1 MIDNHYRTLNSANM
15 GKIIGIDLGTT
26 NSCVAVMEGNEPVVI
41 ANDEGRRTTP
51 SVVAFLKNGERKV
64 GDPAKR
70 QAITNPHNT
79 IMSVKRFMGRRFD
92 EVTEEISHWS
102 YKVAK
107 GDNNTVRI
115 DIDGRLYT
123 PQELSAMI
131 LQKMKKTAEDYLGQE
146 VNEAVITVPAYFND
160 AQRQATKEA
169 GEIAGLNVRRIV
181 NEPTAAALAYGLDKG
196 KHDQK
201 IAVFDLGGGT
211 FDISV
216 LELGDGVFEVKSTN
230 GDTHLGGDDFDKV
243 IMDWLA
249 NEFKTDE
256 GVDLRKDPMALQRLK
271 EASEKAK
278 VELSSSTETEINLPY
293 ITAVDGVPKHL
304 VKKLT
309 RSKFEQL
316 ADKLF
321 ERCLKPCEQALKDA
335 GMNISQ
341 IDEVILV
348 GGSTRIPKVQEIVE
362 KFFGKKP
369 NRSVNPDEVVAVGAA
384 IQGAVLTG
392 EVKDVLLLDVT
403 PLSLGIE
410 TMGGVMTPLIT
421 SNTTIPT
428 KKSEVF
434 STASDNQPGV
444 EIHVMQGERPMA
456 NQNKSLGRFQLAD
469 IPPAPRGVPQ
479 IEVIFDIDAN
489 GILHVTAKDKG
500 TGKEQKIRIEA
511 GSGLSKDEIEK
522 MKNEAKANEATD
534 KVAREKVDKVNQADS
549 LIFQTEKQLKE
560 YGEKIPADK
569 KGPIETALNKLK
581 EAHKSQDVDAID
593 AASTEMNNAWTAA
606 SEEMYKATQG
616 DQAGGAQQPGGGGQ
630 QGGGNNNGGGG
641 ENVTDAEYE
650 EVK

>member
-1 MIDNHYRTLNSANM
+1 MA
-15 GKIIGIDLGTT
+15 KIIGIDLGTT
-26 NSCVAVMEGNEPVVI
+26 NSCVSVMEGNEPVVI

-51 SVVAFLKNGERKV
+51 SIVAFLKNGERKV

-70 QAITNPHNT
+70 QAITNPQNT
-79 IMSVKRFMGRRFD
+79 ITSVKRFMGRRYD

-102 YKVAK
+102 YQVAK
-107 GDNNTVRI
+107 GDNNTVRVQI
-115 DIDGRLYT
+115 EDRMYT
-123 PQELSAMI
+123 PQEISAMI
-131 LQKMKKTAEDYLGQE
+131 LQKMKKTAEDYLGHE

-181 NEPTAAALAYGLDKG
+181 NEPTAAALAYGLDK
-196 KHDQK
+196 KNADQK

-211 FDISV
+211 FDISI

-230 GDTHLGGDDFDKV
+230 GDTHFGGDDFDKV

-249 NEFKTDE
+249 DEFKAQE
-256 GVDLRKDPMALQRLK
+256 GIDLRKDPMALQRLK
-271 EASEKAK
+271 EAAEKAK
-278 VELSSSTETEINLPY
+278 VELSSSSETEINLPY

-304 VKKLT
+304 VLKLS
-309 RSKFEQL
+309 RAKFEQL
-316 ADKLF
+316 ADNLF
-321 ERCLKPCEQALKDA
+321 ARCLKPCEAALKDA
-335 GMNISQ
+335 GYSTSQ

-369 NRSVNPDEVVAVGAA
+369 NRSVNPDEVVALGAA

-410 TMGGVMTPLIT
+410 TMGGVMTTMIA

-428 KKSEVF
+428 KKTEVF

-444 EIHVMQGERPMA
+444 QIHVLQGERPMA
-456 NQNKSLGRFQLAD
+456 NQNKSLGMFNLD
-469 IPPAPRGVPQ
+469 GIPPAPRGVPQ
-479 IEVIFDIDAN
+479 IEVTFDIDAN
-489 GILHVTAKDKG
+489 GLLNVSAKDKG

-511 GSGLSKDEIEK
+511 GSGLSKEEVEK
-522 MKNEAKANEATD
+522 MKAEAKANEAAD
-534 KVAREKVDKVNQADS
+534 NEARAKVEKLNQADS
-549 LIFQTEKQLKE
+549 LIFQTEKQFKE
-560 YGEKIPADK
+560 FGDKIPADK
-569 KGPIETALNKLK
+569 KGAIEAALTKLK
-581 EAHKSQDVDAID
+581 EAHKNQDIPAVDA
-593 AASTEMNNAWTAA
+593 AMAEMNTAWTAA
-606 SEEMYKATQG
+606 SEDIYKAQ
-616 DQAGGAQQPGGGGQ
+616 QEAGAQPGADAGATN
-630 QGGGNNNGGGG
+630 GN
-641 ENVTDAEYE
+641 DAKSDTVEDAQFE

>member
-1 MIDNHYRTLNSANM
+1 M

-51 SVVAFLKNGERKV
+51 SIVAFLKNGERKV

-70 QAITNPHNT
+70 QAITNPVNT
-79 IMSVKRFMGRRFD
+79 ITSVKRFMGRRYD
-92 EVTEEISHWS
+92 EVTNEITHWS
-102 YKVAK
+102 YKVVK
-107 GDNNTVRI
+107 GDNNTIRI

-123 PQELSAMI
+123 PQEISAMI

-146 VNEAVITVPAYFND
+146 VTEAVITVPAYFND

-169 GEIAGLNVRRIV
+169 GEIAGLTVRRIV
-181 NEPTAAALAYGLDKG
+181 NEPTAAALAYGLDKAG
-196 KHDQK
+196 KDEK

-249 NEFKTDE
+249 DEFKKDE
-256 GVDLRKDPMALQRLK
+256 NIDLRKDPMALQRLK
-271 EASEKAK
+271 EAAEKAK
-278 VELSSSTETEINLPY
+278 IELSSSSETEINLPY

-304 VKKLT
+304 VKKLN
-309 RSKFEQL
+309 RAKFEQL
-316 ADKLF
+316 ADSLF

-335 GMNISQ
+335 GISASA

-369 NRSVNPDEVVAVGAA
+369 NKGVNPDEVVAVGAA

-410 TMGGVMTPLIT
+410 TMGGVMTRLIE

-428 KKSEVF
+428 KKSETF

-444 EIHVMQGERPMA
+444 QIHVLQGERPMA
-456 NQNKSLGRFQLAD
+456 SQNKSLGTFNLD
-469 IPPAPRGVPQ
+469 GIPPAPRGVPQ

-489 GILHVTAKDKG
+489 GLLHVTAKDKG
-500 TGKEQKIRIEA
+500 TGKEQKIRVEA
-511 GSGLSKDEIEK
+511 GSGLSKDEVEK
-522 MKNEAKANEATD
+522 MKAEARANESTD
-534 KVAREKVDKVNQADS
+534 KAAREKIEKINQADG

-560 YGEKIPADK
+560 FGEKLPADK
-569 KGPIETALNKLK
+569 KAPIETALNKLK
-581 EAHKSQDVDAID
+581 DAHKSQDVAAID
-593 AASTEMNNAWTAA
+593 AAVAEMNNAWTAA
-606 SEEMYKATQG
+606 SEELYKNTQ
-616 DQAGGAQQPGGGGQ
+616 QAGGQPGDGPHNGGQ
-630 QGGGNNNGGGG
+630 QASTGG
-641 ENVTDAEYE
+641 ENVTDAEFE

>member
-1 MIDNHYRTLNSANM
+1 M

-79 IMSVKRFMGRRFD
+79 ISSVKRFMGRRHD

-102 YKVAK
+102 YKVVK

-115 DIDGRLYT
+115 DIDGRPYT
-123 PQELSAMI
+123 PQEISAMV

-146 VNEAVITVPAYFND
+146 VTDAVITVPAYFND

-181 NEPTAAALAYGLDKG
+181 NEPTAAALAYGLDKD
-196 KHDQK
+196 KHDHK
-201 IAVFDLGGGT
+201 VAVFDLGGGT
-211 FDISV
+211 FDISI
-216 LELGDGVFEVKSTN
+216 LEMGEGVFEVKSTN

-243 IMDWLA
+243 VMDWLA
-249 NEFKTDE
+249 DEFKKDE
-256 GVDLRKDPMALQRLK
+256 AIDLRKDPMALQRLK

-278 VELSSSTETEINLPY
+278 VELSSSSETEINLPY

-304 VKKLT
+304 VKKLS
-309 RSKFEQL
+309 RAKFEQL
-316 ADKLF
+316 ADSLF
-321 ERCLKPCEQALKDA
+321 QRCLRPCEQALKDA
-335 GMNISQ
+335 GMNISE
-341 IDEVILV
+341 INEVILV

-369 NRSVNPDEVVAVGAA
+369 HKGVNPDEVVAVGAA

-410 TMGGVMTPLIT
+410 TLGGVMTPLIP

-444 EIHVMQGERPMA
+444 QIHVVQGERSLA
-456 NQNKSLGRFQLAD
+456 KDNKTLGVFNLD
-469 IPPAPRGVPQ
+469 NIPPAPRGMPQ
-479 IEVIFDIDAN
+479 IEVVFDIDAN

-511 GSGLSKDEIEK
+511 GSGLTKEEIEK
-522 MKNEAKANEATD
+522 MKNDAKMNEASD
-534 KVAREKVDKVNQADS
+534 KAEKEKIEKLNTADS
-549 LIFQTEKQLKE
+549 LVFQTEKQLKE
-560 YGEKIPADK
+560 YGDKIPADK
-569 KGPIETALNKLK
+569 KAAIETAVNKLK
-581 EAHKSQDVDAID
+581 EAHKAQDLAAIEL
-593 AASTEMNNAWTAA
+593 ASTELNNAWTAA
-606 SEEMYKATQG
+606 SQDIYN
-616 DQAGGAQQPGGGGQ
+616 AGQQSAGGGQ
-630 QGGGNNNGGGG
+630 QQPGSDAGPGTGQQQSGNGNA
-641 ENVTDAEYE
+641 ENVQDVPFE